1 MLLLILF
8 HAESNHLWFWYFQL
22 ILVLMLRDETNVDEL
37 LNTILGYWIKIT
49 ISSSWILINW
59 LPKLKIEMKQIEIPL
74 SSSNKVHLVKHFN
87 NQLLIHSNSYLDILK
102 CYINYDLVIQFLMR
116 ISYLFWLIV
125 YCLKYPVFISQ
136 CSMLNICY
144 LGKIANHF
152 DRMLNIQ

>member
-1 MLLLILF
+1 MRYNTTVLSLFSLHNESKKLSIYLSNDYDSLLLLILF
-8 HAESNHLWFWYFQL
+8 HVESNHLWFWYFQL

-102 CYINYDLVIQFLMR
+102 CYINYESVM
-116 ISYLFWLIV
+116 
-125 YCLKYPVFISQ
+125 
-136 CSMLNICY
+136 
-144 LGKIANHF
+144 
-152 DRMLNIQ
+152 

>member
-1 MLLLILF
+1 MILNIEWFYYDCSPDQMRYNTTVLSLFSLHNESKKLSIYLSNDYDSLLLLILF
-8 HAESNHLWFWYFQL
+8 HVESNHLWFWYFQL

-102 CYINYDLVIQFLMR
+102 CYINYESVM
-116 ISYLFWLIV
+116 
-125 YCLKYPVFISQ
+125 
-136 CSMLNICY
+136 
-144 LGKIANHF
+144 
-152 DRMLNIQ
+152 

>member
-1 MLLLILF
+1 MRYNTTVLSLFSLHNESKKLSIYLSNDYDSLLLLILF

-102 CYINYDLVIQFLMR
+102 CYINYESVM
-116 ISYLFWLIV
+116 
-125 YCLKYPVFISQ
+125 
-136 CSMLNICY
+136 
-144 LGKIANHF
+144 
-152 DRMLNIQ
+152 